1 MKKIKAVLSIS
12 FLVTVAIAICM
23 FFAFFINVLENISIG
38 KEFNYP
44 YFISFVVAVVA
55 SIVINV
61 RLKRIA
67 IKEECSEREK
77 AAQEYWDKFR
87 ERRDNV
93 STTLPT
99 FQLSAEVATKAMVNV
114 CGELYKLDESIDF
127 TKDVTD
133 YSLLVDLDGNPI
145 CHKQNG
151 VEKVYEAFGQLDKS
165 ISEHLDNPKK
175 RSHQSR
181 KDAFDLQKA
190 INQGMAMYIDG
201 KRHVNVGLK
210 TFPATNYISVRGLS
224 NGVLYGSLSK
234 MDGFVYNNDGER
246 IKGYLI
252 NV

>member
-38 KEFNYP
+38 KAFNYP

-87 ERRDNV
+87 ERRGNV
-93 STTLPT
+93 STTMPCEFESGGVT
-99 FQLSAEVATKAMVNV
+99 SSEECKGG
-114 CGELYKLDESIDF
+114 GEQIQGIVDQSINQI
-127 TKDVTD
+127 K
-133 YSLLVDLDGNPI
+133 
-145 CHKQNG
+145 
-151 VEKVYEAFGQLDKS
+151 KS
-165 ISEHLDNPKK
+165 TIPKK

-252 NV
+252 NVQ